1 LSQQSKSDLLATIT
15 VLIKLIEM
23 KDPYTEGHSEKVSMW
38 SEIVARNLGLN
49 KKEQE
54 EIKLAARLHDIGKI
68 SIPDR
73 ILNKPGRLNKEE
85 YAEVKKH
92 PGLGADI
99 LSNIDRLKKVSRII
113 RHHHEWYN
121 GEGYPDGLA
130 GEKIPLGSRIINVVD
145 AYQAMISNRPYR
157 KAFPKEKAIAE
168 LKRGAG
174 TQFDP
179 EIVRVFIEILNEK
192 RGKDQLP
199 EGLEVRQKQTKE
211 VSVKECNLLQTLM
224 DSIPDCIY
232 FKDDKNRF
240 VRVNRARAKL
250 SKTTPENMIGKTDF
264 DFFSEEEAK
273 KAFEDDRQIMQSGK
287 PIIGKLERI
296 TDAEGKEHWFSVI
309 KVPWCDEQGKVI
321 GVVGISRDITEQKK
335 IEKLIGRYAEEVKRA
350 KENAEKNSKNL
361 ARTIKELK
369 LANEKLK
376 QTQSQLLQQEKM
388 ASIGQLAAG
397 VAHEI
402 NNPTGFVS
410 SNLGTMGEYV
420 EDLMKVFEK
429 YDKLY
434 DFCKKLEDERIAS
447 LLREIED
454 AKESIDL
461 DFILEDFNKV
471 IEESKEGM
479 QRIKKIVQNLKDFSH
494 PGEEKLTYVDV
505 NKAIESTLSIVWNEL
520 KYKAEVIKEYGE
532 IPEIKGYPQ
541 QLNQVF
547 MNMLI
552 NAAQAIKE
560 KGRIRIKTYAEDKNI
575 FIEISDTGVGMSEEV
590 MSHIFEPFFTTKE
603 VGRGT
608 GLGLS
613 MSYGIIKKHNGEIK
627 VKSKIGEGTTF
638 TVKLP
643 LGDED
648 TQI

>member
-1 LSQQSKSDLLATIT
+1 MSQQSKSDLLATIT

-99 LSNIDRLKKVSRII
+99 LSNIDRLKEVSRII

-121 GEGYPDGLA
+121 GEGYPDGLV

>member
-1 LSQQSKSDLLATIT
+1 
-15 VLIKLIEM
+15 M
-23 KDPYTEGHSEKVSMW
+23 EGHSEKVSMW

-99 LSNIDRLKKVSRII
+99 LSNIDRLKEVSRII

-273 KAFEDDRQIMQSGK
+273 KAFEDDRQIMQFGK

-552 NAAQAIKE
+552 NAVQAIKE

>member
-1 LSQQSKSDLLATIT
+1 MSQQSKSDLLATIT

-273 KAFEDDRQIMQSGK
+273 KAFEDDRQIMQFGK

>member
-1 LSQQSKSDLLATIT
+1 
-15 VLIKLIEM
+15 
-23 KDPYTEGHSEKVSMW
+23 
-38 SEIVARNLGLN
+38 
-49 KKEQE
+49 
-54 EIKLAARLHDIGKI
+54 
-68 SIPDR
+68 
-73 ILNKPGRLNKEE
+73 
-85 YAEVKKH
+85 
-92 PGLGADI
+92 
-99 LSNIDRLKKVSRII
+99 
-113 RHHHEWYN
+113 
-121 GEGYPDGLA
+121 
-130 GEKIPLGSRIINVVD
+130 
-145 AYQAMISNRPYR
+145 
-157 KAFPKEKAIAE
+157 
-168 LKRGAG
+168 
-174 TQFDP
+174 
-179 EIVRVFIEILNEK
+179 
-192 RGKDQLP
+192 
-199 EGLEVRQKQTKE
+199 
-211 VSVKECNLLQTLM
+211 
-224 DSIPDCIY
+224 
-232 FKDDKNRF
+232 
-240 VRVNRARAKL
+240 
-250 SKTTPENMIGKTDF
+250 
-264 DFFSEEEAK
+264 
-273 KAFEDDRQIMQSGK
+273 
-287 PIIGKLERI
+287 
-296 TDAEGKEHWFSVI
+296 
-309 KVPWCDEQGKVI
+309 
-321 GVVGISRDITEQKK
+321 
-335 IEKLIGRYAEEVKRA
+335 
-350 KENAEKNSKNL
+350 
-361 ARTIKELK
+361 
-369 LANEKLK
+369 
-376 QTQSQLLQQEKM
+376 
-388 ASIGQLAAG
+388 
-397 VAHEI
+397 
-402 NNPTGFVS
+402 
-410 SNLGTMGEYV
+410 
-420 EDLMKVFEK
+420 MKVFEK

-552 NAAQAIKE
+552 NAVQAIKE

>member
-1 LSQQSKSDLLATIT
+1 
-15 VLIKLIEM
+15 
-23 KDPYTEGHSEKVSMW
+23 
-38 SEIVARNLGLN
+38 
-49 KKEQE
+49 
-54 EIKLAARLHDIGKI
+54 
-68 SIPDR
+68 
-73 ILNKPGRLNKEE
+73 
-85 YAEVKKH
+85 
-92 PGLGADI
+92 
-99 LSNIDRLKKVSRII
+99 
-113 RHHHEWYN
+113 
-121 GEGYPDGLA
+121 
-130 GEKIPLGSRIINVVD
+130 
-145 AYQAMISNRPYR
+145 MISNRPYR

-240 VRVNRARAKL
+240 VRVNKARAKL

-273 KAFEDDRQIMQSGK
+273 KAFEDDRQIMQFGK

-335 IEKLIGRYAEEVKRA
+335 IEKLMGRYAEEVKRA

-552 NAAQAIKE
+552 NAVQAIKE